1 MKRSKSIILAALAV
15 LVAVGLFAP
24 ALPAETAHAQSS
36 AALSIT
42 PKKTYLVSPGASV
55 SDTLVITNLD
65 SSNALNLTLRV
76 IDFTYT
82 DNGGTPKL
90 FLDPTAPQTTW
101 SLKPYMTVPTT
112 ATIGPGDSQKLNMKV
127 SIPANVGAGSYYS
140 AIIYS
145 TGEPDG
151 SGNVALNASGVTL
164 VFVQVPGK
172 VTENLAL
179 KKFGA
184 YDATVQGGALSG
196 YEYFTDKQPTTIAY
210 TLQNKGNVTES
221 PVGSIKLKYM
231 FGQETDITN
240 VNPSSSLALIGQTR
254 TYQACI
260 KLQSAVVALSS
271 TTAQSNV
278 CASPGLWP
286 GHYTASLDVFYGQ
299 NGNNTQEITGT
310 AGFWYLP
317 MWFVVSFLVLL
328 AIIALVVWRL
338 VVAIR
343 KLLYGPR
350 RSSVRRRR

>member
-1 MKRSKSIILAALAV
+1 MKRFKSLVLAAIGVIVAIGV
-15 LVAVGLFAP
+15 LAP
-24 ALPAETAHAQSS
+24 AMPAVTANAQSS

-42 PKKTYLVSPGASV
+42 PKKTYLVEPGKSV
-55 SDTLVITNLD
+55 DDTLIIHNLD
-65 SSNALNLTLRV
+65 STQSLFLTLKV
-76 IDFTYT
+76 IDFSFT

-101 SLKPYMTVPTT
+101 SLKPYMTVPSTT
-112 ATIGPGDSQKLNMKV
+112 TIGPGDSKTLKMSV
-127 SIPANVGAGSYYS
+127 AIPAKVGAGSYYS

-145 TGEPDG
+145 TGEPSG
-151 SGNVALNASGVTL
+151 AGNVALNASGVTL

-172 VTENLAL
+172 VTENLTL

-196 YEYFTDKQPTTIAY
+196 YQYITDKEPTTIAY
-210 TLQNKGNVTES
+210 TLENKGNVTES

-260 KLQSAVVALSS
+260 KLQSAQVALLN
-271 TTAQSNV
+271 TTAQANACV
-278 CASPGLWP
+278 SPGLWP
-286 GHYTASLDVFYGQ
+286 GYYHASLDLFYGQ
-299 NGNNTQEITGT
+299 NGNNTVEVTGS

-317 MWFVVSFLVLL
+317 MWFVISFLVLL
-328 AIIALVVWRL
+328 AIIALVIWRL
-338 VVAIR
+338 VVRIR
-343 KLLYGPR
+343 KFLYGPR
-350 RSSVRRRR
+350 KSSMRRRR

>member
-1 MKRSKSIILAALAV
+1 MKRSKSIVLAALAV

-24 ALPAETAHAQSS
+24 ALPAKTAHAQSS

-42 PKKTYLVSPGASV
+42 PKKTYLVSPGQTV
-55 SDTLVITNLD
+55 NDTLVVTNLD
-65 SSNALNLTLRV
+65 ASNALNLTLRV

-90 FLDPTAPQTTW
+90 FLDPSQPQTTW
-101 SLKPYMTVPTT
+101 SLKSYLSVPTT
-112 ATIGPGDSQKLNMKV
+112 ATMGPGDTQKINMSVK
-127 SIPANVGAGSYYS
+127 IPANVGAGSYYS

-145 TGEPDG
+145 TGQPDG

-172 VTENLAL
+172 VNENLTL

-196 YEYFTDKQPTTIAY
+196 YEYFTDKEPTTIAY
-210 TLQNKGNVTES
+210 TLENKGNVTES

-231 FGQETDITN
+231 FGKETDITN

-260 KLQSAVVALSS
+260 KLQSTTEALSS
-271 TTAQSNV
+271 TTAQANV
-278 CASPGLWP
+278 CVSPGLWP
-286 GHYTASLDVFYGQ
+286 GHYSTSLDLFYGQ
-299 NGNNTQEITGT
+299 NGNNTEEITGT

-317 MWFVVSFLVLL
+317 LWFVISFLVIL
-328 AIIALVVWRL
+328 AIIALAIWRL
-338 VVAIR
+338 VVRIR
-343 KLLYGPR
+343 KFLYGPR
-350 RSSVRRRR
+350 KSSMRRRR